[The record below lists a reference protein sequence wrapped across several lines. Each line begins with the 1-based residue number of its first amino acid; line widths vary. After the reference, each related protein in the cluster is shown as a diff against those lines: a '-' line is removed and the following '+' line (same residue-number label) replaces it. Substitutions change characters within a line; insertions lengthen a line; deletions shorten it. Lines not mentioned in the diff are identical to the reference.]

1 MKAVIMAGGFGKR
14 IAKFYTDRPKPMIE
28 ICGKPVLEHQIENLK
43 EFGIT
48 DIIIVVHHMKDKI
61 IGYFGDGTAFGVNIS
76 YYEEE
81 TPLGTA
87 GALIR
92 IRDRLSDDFLLIN
105 GDLIFSVDFR
115 KMIDFH
121 QKNNSLATL
130 FVHPNSHPYDSE
142 LVVCDSNGTVT
153 DWYKNDGTGN
163 YRNCV
168 NAGIHIL
175 SKEILNRSFEEE
187 KLNLRADLIGPFI
200 YTGRIF
206 AYRSAE
212 YVKDMGTSD
221 RLKHVTADLEKGIV
235 SAKRADRKQKAIFL
249 DRDGTIN
256 KYKGYIT
263 SPNQLELISGAA
275 EAVRKINKSGYL
287 AIVVTNQPS
296 IAMGRMSYAVLD
308 EIHSKLDTLLGGGG
322 AYLDALYF
330 CPHHPDKG
338 FDGEI
343 AELKKVCDCRKPSGG
358 MLRKA
363 AEEFNID
370 LEQSFMV
377 GDSDRD
383 ILAGLDAGCTPIFL
397 TNGDNTTEI
406 ENIRKYKKLSDFV
419 KDEFDR

>member
-28 ICGKPVLEHQIENLK
+28 VCDKPVLEHQIENLK

-48 DIIIVVHHMKDKI
+48 DIIIVVHHMKEKI
-61 IGYFGDGTAFGVNIS
+61 IRYFGDGSKFGVNIS

-81 TPLGTA
+81 SPLGTA
-87 GALIR
+87 GALVQIK
-92 IRDRLSDDFLLIN
+92 DRLSDSFLLIN
-105 GDLIFSVDFR
+105 GDLIFDIDFSR
-115 KMIDFH
+115 MIDYH
-121 QKNNSLATL
+121 TEKNALATL
-130 FVHPNSHPYDSE
+130 FVHPNSHPHDSE
-142 LVVCDSNGTVT
+142 LVVCNSDGTVT
-153 DWYKNDGTGN
+153 DWFRNDGSGN

-168 NAGIHIL
+168 NAGVHIL
-175 SKEILNRSFEEE
+175 SKEVLDSGFDSKE
-187 KLNLRADLIGPFI
+187 LNLRTDIIMPFI
-200 YTGRIF
+200 VTGRVF

-221 RLKHVTADLEKGIV
+221 RLRHV
-235 SAKRADRKQKAIFL
+235 SADFENGTVASRRADKKQKAVFL

-275 EAVRKINKSGYL
+275 EAIRRINKSGYL

-296 IAMGRMSYAVLD
+296 IAMGRMSFAVLD
-308 EIHSKLDTLLGGGG
+308 EIHAKLDTLLGDSG
-322 AYLDALYF
+322 AYTDALYF
-330 CPHHPDKG
+330 CPHHPDRG
-338 FDGEI
+338 FDGEV

-363 AEEFNID
+363 AEDFNID
-370 LEQSFMV
+370 LSQSFMV

-383 ILAGLDAGCTPIFL
+383 ILAGIDAGCTPIFL
-397 TNGDNTTEI
+397 TNSENTTEI
-406 ENIRKYKKLSDFV
+406 KNIREYKKLSDFV
-419 KDEFDR
+419 KDEFNR

>member
-61 IGYFGDGTAFGVNIS
+61 IGYFGDGSAFGVNIS

-92 IRDRLSDDFLLIN
+92 IKDRLSDDFLLIN
-105 GDLIFSVDFR
+105 GDLIFSIDFR

-121 QKNNSLATL
+121 QRNNSLATL

-187 KLNLRADLIGPFI
+187 KLNLRTDLIGPFI
-200 YTGRIF
+200 CTGRIF

-221 RLKHVTADLEKGIV
+221 RLKHVTADLEKRIV
-235 SAKRADRKQKAIFL
+235 SAKRADKKQKAVFL

-308 EIHSKLDTLLGGGG
+308 EIHSKLDTLLGEGG

-338 FDGEI
+338 FGGEI

-370 LEQSFMV
+370 LGQSFMV

-406 ENIRKYKKLSDFV
+406 ENIRKYKKLSNFV

>member
-28 ICGKPVLEHQIENLK
+28 VCGKPVLEHQIENLK

-48 DIIIVVHHMKDKI
+48 DIIIVVHHMKEKI
-61 IGYFGDGTAFGVNIS
+61 ICYFGDGSNFGVNIS
-76 YYEEE
+76 YYEEVS
-81 TPLGTA
+81 PLGTA
-87 GALIR
+87 GALVQIK
-92 IRDRLSDDFLLIN
+92 DRLSDSFLLIN
-105 GDLIFSVDFR
+105 GDLIFDIDFS
-115 KMIDFH
+115 KMIDYH
-121 QKNNSLATL
+121 TEKNALATL
-130 FVHPNSHPYDSE
+130 FVHPNSHPHDSE
-142 LVVCDSNGTVT
+142 LVVCNSDGTVT
-153 DWYKNDGTGN
+153 DWFRNDGSGN

-168 NAGIHIL
+168 NAGVHIL
-175 SKEILNRSFEEE
+175 SKEVLGSGFDSKE
-187 KLNLRADLIGPFI
+187 LNLRTDIIMPFI
-200 YTGRIF
+200 GTGRVF

-221 RLKHVTADLEKGIV
+221 RLRHV
-235 SAKRADRKQKAIFL
+235 SADFENGTVASRRTDKKQKAVFL

-275 EAVRKINKSGYL
+275 EAIRRINKSGYL

-296 IAMGRMSYAVLD
+296 IAMGRMSFAVLD
-308 EIHSKLDTLLGGGG
+308 EIHAKLDTLLGDSG
-322 AYLDALYF
+322 AYTDALYF
-330 CPHHPDKG
+330 CPHHPDRG

-363 AEEFNID
+363 AEDFNID
-370 LEQSFMV
+370 LSQSFMV

-383 ILAGLDAGCTPIFL
+383 ILAGIDAGCTPIFL
-397 TNGDNTTEI
+397 TNSENTTEI
-406 ENIRKYKKLSDFV
+406 KNIREYKKLSDFV
-419 KDEFDR
+419 KDEFNR